1 MSIQRLTKNDWKNI
15 EKLSDMEVKEQI
27 KEINQHIS
35 DALEQWSTTMLV
47 ADADEWAYLLNY
59 SEQDALNAI
68 FIFNH
73 VLMNIG
79 IKNGVLDDKNA
90 VEKAKQL
97 RKFIK
102 DYCGLDTFE
111 ITRKSLG
118 IERKENG
125 SKS

>member
-1 MSIQRLTKNDWKNI
+1 
-15 EKLSDMEVKEQI
+15 METTGQI

-35 DALEQWSTTMLV
+35 DALEQWSTTMLI
-47 ADADEWAYLLNY
+47 ADADEWAYLLDY

-79 IKNGVLDDKNA
+79 IKNGVLNDNNV
-90 VEKAKQL
+90 VEKSKQL
-97 RKFIK
+97 RQFIK

-118 IERKENG
+118 IERKW
-125 SKS
+125 K